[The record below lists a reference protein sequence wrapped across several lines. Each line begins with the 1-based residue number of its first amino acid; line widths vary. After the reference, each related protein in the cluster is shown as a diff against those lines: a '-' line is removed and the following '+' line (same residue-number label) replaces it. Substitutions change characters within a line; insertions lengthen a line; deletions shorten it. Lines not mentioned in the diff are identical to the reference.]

1 MLFSLPAL
9 VLDKVERYEIDLLV
23 TLLTP
28 GGKIR
33 TLAKGAQK
41 SKRRFL
47 NLLEPL
53 TYLKVHL
60 RKPQKGK
67 TLILEGADLLYLPES
82 PRREIAKFYFFS
94 YLTEVLEFT
103 SPEAFKRRDFEWL
116 VEFIKELEENFNIKE
131 AKTFFELKWLQI
143 CGLYPQVFECVSCGR
158 EPKKIYYFSIPSGG
172 LMCFSC
178 KDETSFP
185 LNLNQIELL
194 RKIVRIKK
202 LKEGETLMQG
212 QSAVE
217 RSFLARLIEEFFLFH
232 LDWEPRSLRI
242 LKEGL

>member
-1 MLFSLPAL
+1 
-9 VLDKVERYEIDLLV
+9 
-23 TLLTP
+23 
-28 GGKIR
+28 
-33 TLAKGAQK
+33 
-41 SKRRFL
+41 
-47 NLLEPL
+47 
-53 TYLKVHL
+53 
-60 RKPQKGK
+60 
-67 TLILEGADLLYLPES
+67 
-82 PRREIAKFYFFS
+82 
-94 YLTEVLEFT
+94 
-103 SPEAFKRRDFEWL
+103 
-116 VEFIKELEENFNIKE
+116 
-131 AKTFFELKWLQI
+131 
-143 CGLYPQVFECVSCGR
+143 
-158 EPKKIYYFSIPSGG
+158 
-172 LMCFSC
+172 MCFSC